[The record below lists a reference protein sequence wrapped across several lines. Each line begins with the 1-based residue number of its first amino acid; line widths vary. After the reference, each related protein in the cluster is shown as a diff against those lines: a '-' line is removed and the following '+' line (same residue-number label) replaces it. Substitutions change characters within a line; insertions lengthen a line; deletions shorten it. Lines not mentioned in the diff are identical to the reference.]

1 MSALPYLINDADEHS
16 TPALDA
22 YERYIDPDKRAMA
35 IRVDHK
41 VRGIPVMSYN
51 GRPARFTFEN
61 YQVVGSNEQLAD
73 VGVQD
78 PPLEQVIARVFE
90 EARASH
96 DAA

>member
-1 MSALPYLINDADEHS
+1 VTRSEGPEVDLKVERSRVAEVLGAI
-16 TPALDA
+16 LDQ
-22 YERYIDPDKRAMA
+22 YE
-35 IRVDHK
+35 V
-41 VRGIPVMSYN
+41 
-51 GRPARFTFEN
+51 
-61 YQVVGSNEQLAD
+61 AD